1 MIQSF
6 LEATGIWAWWI
17 IGMILIGIE
26 VLAPGTFFLW
36 FGLAAFAVGA
46 LTMVFGLDST
56 FWTWQPQIITFVVLA
71 LVFAVIGRQVM
82 KNRSWDRSDRPD
94 MNERG
99 VQLIGSHAVVSQAL
113 SGGTGRVRVGDTTWR
128 ATGPDLPEGT
138 RVRIVSASAST
149 LGVEASGDE

>member
-36 FGLAAFAVGA
+36 FGLAAFTVGA

-71 LVFAVIGRQVM
+71 LVFAIIGRQVM

-113 SGGTGRVRVGDTTWR
+113 SGGAGRVRVGDTTWR